1 MTCLRPFA
9 FGLCLAVAVSGELRA
24 QEPKPAPSPVAEGA
38 AAAQAARE
46 RDRALIVPLKIRVVL
61 SKYQGDKKIS
71 SLPYELTV
79 RTDGSKALIRTG
91 AQVAVPSATALME
104 PPSPPAKP
112 GEPADRRPPLP
123 GRSFSYRDV
132 GTNID
137 CQATN
142 LDAGRY
148 AVTVT
153 IEDTSVYP
161 GERDPNA
168 RAQPGDML
176 PAFRTFRTTNALVLR
191 DGQTTEFSLA
201 TDKMTGEVMKAEV
214 SVTVIK

>member
-1 MTCLRPFA
+1 MKAFFRPLA
-9 FGLCLAVAVSGELRA
+9 GLCLAVVFGGDSRA
-24 QEPKPAPSPVAEGA
+24 QQPAPGPSPVAEGA
-38 AAAQAARE
+38 AAAQQARQRDLAA
-46 RDRALIVPLKIRVVL
+46 IVPLKVRVVL

-79 RTDGSKALIRTG
+79 RTDGKNAGIRMFT
-91 AQVAVPSATALME
+91 QVAVPSATALAA

-112 GEPADRRPPLP
+112 GEPVDRTPPPP

-132 GTNID
+132 GTSID
-137 CQATN
+137 CLAMN

-148 AVTVT
+148 AVTLT

-168 RAQPGDML
+168 RSQPGEAL
-176 PAFRTFRTTNALVLR
+176 PAFRTFRSANSLVLR
-191 DGQTTEFSLA
+191 DGQMTEFSLA
-201 TDKMTGEVMKAEV
+201 ADKITGEVTKAEV
-214 SVTVIK
+214 SISVIK